1 MLQQLH
7 LPGNSINCKHEE
19 IPLKMF
25 NLFNIANNDINS
37 TFKLKRKLDWR
48 LELIS
53 VMKKC
58 NPGTISSFPKDTHME
73 WSCSRGYRNVRENQW
88 GMQSCLATSS
98 GDIREAHTI
107 LVYCFT
113 DPTVLTPQSTSS
125 ALTRRSLPSFLSI
138 LAQFPQPKFLVTF
151 NGI

>member
-1 MLQQLH
+1 MLQKLH

-48 LELIS
+48 LDLIS
-53 VMKKC
+53 VMEKC

-113 DPTVLTPQSTSS
+113 DPLF
-125 ALTRRSLPSFLSI
+125 SLLNRPVV
-138 LAQFPQPKFLVTF
+138 P
-151 NGI
+151 